1 VAAYRKAIDLKPD
14 FAWAYLSLGNALK
27 AQGKPDEAAA
37 AYRQAMRI
45 DPNFA
50 EAHCNLGH
58 ALREQGRLKDA
69 REALRRG
76 HALGSRRPGW
86 PYPSARWVQQIDG
99 LVALEEKLP
108 AILGG
113 EARAE
118 GTAELLG
125 LASVCGLTRRHAAA
139 SRFYADAI
147 RADPKLADDPQNGYR
162 YNAAYFAALA
172 AAGRG
177 EDAAALDDKEQARLR
192 TQALDWLRADLDAWR
207 RRALDG
213 NPRDRA
219 DAAATL
225 RHWQHDPDLTPVR
238 HPWSLLRLPA
248 DDRRHWQKL
257 WADVDA
263 LLRKAGKSGM

>member
-50 EAHCNLGH
+50 EAHCNFGH

-118 GTAELLG
+118 GAAELLG

-139 SRFYADAI
+139 SRFYADAF
-147 RADPKLADDPQNGYR
+147 RADPKLADDLRAGHR
-162 YNAAYFAALA
+162 YNAACSAALA
-172 AAGRG
+172 AAGQG
-177 EDAAALDDKEQARLR
+177 EDAAGLEEKERARLR
-192 TQALDWLRADLDAWR
+192 KQAQEWLRADLDAWR
-207 RRALDG
+207 RRVLDG
-213 NPRDRA
+213 NPCDRA
-219 DAAATL
+219 DAAASL
-225 RHWQHDPDLTPVR
+225 RHWQGDADLVGVR

-248 DDRRHWQKL
+248 DERRQWRQL
-257 WADVDA
+257 WTDVDE
-263 LLRKAGKSGM
+263 LLTKAGRSGM